1 MTFKKKSFNYYLR
14 EYGPYLAVIVIVLL
28 VKQFLFSPVMVSGES
43 MINTLKDRDIMIM
56 DKISLSTSPIKRF
69 EIVVITYKD
78 RYLIKR
84 VVGLP
89 GETIEYKNDKLY
101 VNGKYVKETFLDQS
115 FKEQKKREMESPLFT
130 NNFKVTLK
138 KGEYYVLGDNRLN
151 SVDSRALGTFT
162 IKDFKA
168 RGGIILYPFNKMGR
182 TE

>member
-43 MINTLKDRDIMIM
+43 MINTLKDSDIMIM

-69 EIVVITYKD
+69 EIVVISYKN

-89 GETIEYKNDKLY
+89 GETIEYKDNKLY
-101 VNGKYVKETFLDQS
+101 VNGEYIEETFLD
-115 FKEQKKREMESPLFT
+115 KEQITKDFSV
-130 NNFKVTLK
+130 KVPDDF
-138 KGEYYVLGDNRLN
+138 YFVLGDNRVN
-151 SVDSRALGTFT
+151 SNDSRYLGCFSLEKIEGRTSFT
-162 IKDFKA
+162 IF
-168 RGGIILYPFNKMGR
+168 PFSRFGKK
-182 TE
+182 E

>member
-43 MINTLKDRDIMIM
+43 MINTLKDSDIMIM

-69 EIVVITYKD
+69 EIVVISYKN

-89 GETIEYKNDKLY
+89 GETIEYKDNKLY
-101 VNGKYVKETFLDQS
+101 VNGEFIEETFLD
-115 FKEQKKREMESPLFT
+115 KEQITKDFSV
-130 NNFKVTLK
+130 KVPDDF
-138 KGEYYVLGDNRLN
+138 YFVLGDNRVN
-151 SVDSRALGTFT
+151 SNDSRYLGCFSLEKIEGRTSFT
-162 IKDFKA
+162 IF
-168 RGGIILYPFNKMGR
+168 PFSRFGKK
-182 TE
+182 E